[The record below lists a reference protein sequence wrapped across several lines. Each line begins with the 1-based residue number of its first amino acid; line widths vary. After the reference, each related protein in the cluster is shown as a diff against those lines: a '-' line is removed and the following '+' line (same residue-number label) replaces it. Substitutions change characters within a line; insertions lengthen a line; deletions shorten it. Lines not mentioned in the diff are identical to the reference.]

1 MQVRANT
8 QAVQY
13 MPRPEAVYVLA
24 RDQINAAV
32 PLLPQR
38 DEAQQQLP
46 LFFRDADTQLL
57 GICP

>member
-1 MQVRANT
+1 
-8 QAVQY
+8 

-24 RDQINAAV
+24 RDQINAAI
-32 PLLPQR
+32 PLFHQR